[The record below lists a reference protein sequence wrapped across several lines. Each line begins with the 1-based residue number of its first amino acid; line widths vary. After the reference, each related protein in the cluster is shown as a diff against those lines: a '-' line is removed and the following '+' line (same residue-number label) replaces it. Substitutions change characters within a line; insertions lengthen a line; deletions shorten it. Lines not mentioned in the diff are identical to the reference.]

1 MINKER
7 KDRLKNASICPRCD
21 SLTLIDWR
29 SLAEDEL
36 YLAERLPI
44 SSEMS
49 TEERKKHRICTRC
62 WFVISAD
69 EDSSITLA

>member
-62 WFVISAD
+62 WFETD
-69 EDSSITLA
+69 EAGEGSIV